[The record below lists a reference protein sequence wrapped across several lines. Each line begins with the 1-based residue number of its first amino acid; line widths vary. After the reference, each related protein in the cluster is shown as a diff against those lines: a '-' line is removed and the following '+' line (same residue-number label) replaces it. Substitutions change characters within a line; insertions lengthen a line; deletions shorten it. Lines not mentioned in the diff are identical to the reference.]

1 MCRLLGSSV
10 LLAICIGSL
19 FAAPPKDTAAAAATR
34 KQLQTKV
41 SVDYEK
47 ATLAEIQKDLVKKVK
62 TAGGGDLKMQIDNS
76 GGVSG
81 ITLFTFKAKDKPV
94 AEILDKLFDK
104 TDLGYL
110 IIPGSYRNYKRHDGY
125 LLIVK
130 GKERGYVI
138 PVEEPK

>member
-1 MCRLLGSSV
+1 MCRLLVSSV
-10 LLAICIGSL
+10 LLVICMGGL

-62 TAGGGDLKMQIDNS
+62 SAGGGDLKMQIDNS

-81 ITLFTFKAKDKPV
+81 ITLFTFKAKEKPV
-94 AEILDKLFDK
+94 AEILDKMF
-104 TDLGYL
+104 
-110 IIPGSYRNYKRHDGY
+110 
-125 LLIVK
+125 
-130 GKERGYVI
+130 
-138 PVEEPK
+138 